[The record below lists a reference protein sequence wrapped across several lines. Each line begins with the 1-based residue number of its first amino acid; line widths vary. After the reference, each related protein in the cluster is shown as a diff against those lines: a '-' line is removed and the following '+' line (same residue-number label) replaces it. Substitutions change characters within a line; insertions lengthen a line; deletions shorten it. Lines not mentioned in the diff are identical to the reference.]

1 MSATADLTIGQGE
14 TWSQVLVYKTG
25 SPATAV
31 NLTGYTARMQARS
44 AYSSHTVVVELTT
57 TNGRIALGTTNGQIT
72 LSLSATETAALAA
85 GRYVYDL
92 ELVSAGGVVKRLVE
106 GTLTITPEVTR

>member
-25 SPATAV
+25 TPPAPV
-31 NLTGYTARMQARS
+31 NLATYTARMQARS
-44 AYSSHTVVVELTT
+44 AYASTTVVVELTSA
-57 TNGRIALGTTNGQIT
+57 NGRISLGTTNGQIT

-106 GTLTITPEVTR
+106 GTLTVTPEVTR